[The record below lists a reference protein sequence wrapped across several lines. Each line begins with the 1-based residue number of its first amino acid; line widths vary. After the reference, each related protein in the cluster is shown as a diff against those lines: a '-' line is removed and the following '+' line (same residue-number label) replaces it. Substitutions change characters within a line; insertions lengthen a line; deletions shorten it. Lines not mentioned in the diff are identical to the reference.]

1 MAYLHER
8 RLERAAQALLHTSA
22 SITAIGR
29 AVGWRDPNV
38 FARRFRARFGISA
51 SQYRASASPAARAS
65 SEALPPT

>member
-8 RLERAAQALLHTSA
+8 RLERAAQALLRTPA
-22 SITAIGR
+22 SITAIGQ

-51 SQYRASASPAARAS
+51 SQYRASARPATRADGDT
-65 SEALPPT
+65 LPPA